1 MVKEITDADFD
12 EEVMKATTPV
22 LLDMWAP
29 WCGPCR
35 MVAPVLDKIST
46 QYEGKVKFCKMNVDE
61 NPKTS
66 SRFQVMSIPTLL
78 LFKEGNVVDTIVGA
92 APESNIKSKVD
103 KLL

>member
-92 APESNIKSKVD
+92 ATESNIK
-103 KLL
+103 

>member
-92 APESNIKSKVD
+92 ATESNIKSKVD